1 MLGRKKLLLDFT
13 FFYFW
18 TLLCPVPFCEFSG
31 LFWWEDAPFI
41 MIIQSRVLVKSQLT
55 QLDFWLRSDIA
66 RNPLLKMSQKLKHQ
80 LRSNLLQMTCA
91 SAVLGCCRKT
101 SVRSVTMH
109 AVAWNMLK
117 PWQHYLRMAAIPE
130 GSWSRCDWRARCC
143 PRWGSCKSLQEL
155 SRVHGRVLCSFFF
168 MMGHDWEVVLWY
180 SYTVI
185 CVFVESQLAQLAELD
200 IAAVS
205 SIARNPLLKPLQKL
219 KHQPRS
225 KLRQMNCVLAV
236 LEEKVV

>member
-1 MLGRKKLLLDFT
+1 MCLGCSWVLQEDKCQVSDNACSCLKHVETMTALSANGCDPWGKLKQMRL
-13 FFYFW
+13 
-18 TLLCPVPFCEFSG
+18 
-31 LFWWEDAPFI
+31 
-41 MIIQSRVLVKSQLT
+41 KSQML
-55 QLDFWLRSDIA
+55 
-66 RNPLLKMSQKLKHQ
+66 SQMRQ
-80 LRSNLLQMTCA
+80 
-91 SAVLGCCRKT
+91 
-101 SVRSVTMH
+101 
-109 AVAWNMLK
+109 
-117 PWQHYLRMAAIPE
+117 
-130 GSWSRCDWRARCC
+130 
-143 PRWGSCKSLQEL
+143 LQE
-155 SRVHGRVLCSFFF
+155 SARVIKSPRKSFMFVFF

-185 CVFVESQLAQLAELD
+185 CVLVESQLAQLAELD